1 MDQDFLLSNEYARHL
16 YHDYAAKMPIIDYHC
31 HISQKEIY
39 ENRQFK
45 TITEVWLGG
54 DHYKWR
60 QMRANGIDERYIT
73 GDASDLEK
81 FKAWAKTLSHL
92 IGNPLYHWS
101 HLELQRYF
109 NIYEPL
115 TEENAEEI
123 YNRCNEVLKTLT
135 VRKIL
140 EDSRVNIICTTDDP
154 ADDLHYHQLLKED
167 KTMKTMVV
175 PCFRPDKA
183 NNIEKPD
190 YPDYIR
196 KLEEVSGRKIESFR
210 DLCAVLDERIA
221 YFASMGCK
229 ASDHALEYIMYEP
242 ASQEEIERIFAK
254 RLSGEMV
261 DRKEELK
268 FKMASM
274 SHLAEIYHQNNWVMQ
289 LHYGCKRDNNKT
301 MYNRLGPDT
310 GYDTINN
317 YAPSSEMAD
326 FLNALDEKGNL
337 PKTIIYSLNPADNA
351 VIVTTMNCF
360 QGDGIKGKLQ
370 HGSAWWFNDHK
381 KGMLEQMETLA
392 NDGMLANFVGML
404 TDSRSFL
411 SYTRHEYFR
420 RILCDFIGRLVENG
434 EYPKDEKVLKEIIEN
449 ISYNNAVSYLGF
461 NEDYERYM
469 EERK

>member
-1 MDQDFLLSNEYARHL
+1 MKEFMGKDFLLNNETAKHL
-16 YHDYAAKMPIIDYHC
+16 YHDYASKMPIIDYHC

-39 ENRQFK
+39 EDRQFS
-45 TITEVWLGG
+45 TISEVWLGG

-60 QMRANGIDERYIT
+60 QMRTNGIDEKYIT

-109 NIYEPL
+109 GIYEPL
-115 TEENAEEI
+115 TEDNAEEI
-123 YNRCNEVLKTLT
+123 FNRCNEVLKTLT

-140 EDSRVNIICTTDDP
+140 KDSDVKIICTTDDP
-154 ADDLHYHQLLKED
+154 CDDLHYHKLLKED
-167 KTMKTMVV
+167 PSIDTVIV

-190 YPDYIR
+190 YLDYIAS
-196 KLEEVSGRKIESFR
+196 LEEVSGEKIGSFR
-210 DLCAVLDERIA
+210 KLCEVIDERID
-221 YFASMGCK
+221 FFTSMGCR

-242 ASQEEIERIFAK
+242 ADEETIEKIFAK
-254 RLSGEMV
+254 RLSGKAV
-261 DRKEELK
+261 DKKEELI
-268 FKMASM
+268 FKTAFMR
-274 SHLAEIYHQNNWVMQ
+274 HLAHVYQEKGWAMQ
-289 LHYGCKRDNNKT
+289 LHYGCKRDNNRAMFEK
-301 MYNRLGPDT
+301 LGPDT

-326 FLNALDEKGNL
+326 FLNCLNEKGDL
-337 PKTIIYSLNPADNA
+337 PKTIIYSLNPNDNA
-351 VIVTTMNCF
+351 AIVTTMNCF
-360 QGDGIKGKLQ
+360 QGDGIRGKLQ

-392 NDGMLANFVGML
+392 NDGMLANFIGML

-420 RILCDFIGRLVENG
+420 RILCDFIGTLVENG
-434 EYPKDEKVLKEIIEN
+434 EYPNDEKILKEIVED
-449 ISYNNAVSYLGF
+449 ISYNNAVNYLGF
-461 NEDYERYM
+461 G
-469 EERK
+469 K

>member
-1 MDQDFLLSNEYARHL
+1 MKEFLGNDFLLNSETAKHL

-39 ENRQFK
+39 EDKQFK

-60 QMRANGIDERYIT
+60 TMRANGIDEKYIT

-81 FKAWAKTLSHL
+81 FKAWADTLSHL

-101 HLELQRYF
+101 HLELKRYF
-109 NIYEPL
+109 GIEEPL
-115 TEENAEEI
+115 TLDNAEEI
-123 YNRCNEVLKTLT
+123 FDRCNEVLKTLT

-140 EDSRVNIICTTDDP
+140 KDSDVRIICTTDDP
-154 ADDLHYHQLLKED
+154 CDDLHYHDLIKED
-167 KTMKTMVV
+167 DSIGTVVV

-190 YPDYIR
+190 YLDYLKR
-196 KLEEVSGRKIESFR
+196 LESVSGKKIASFK
-210 DLCAVLDERIA
+210 DLCDVLDERIA
-221 YFASMGCK
+221 YFEARGCR
-229 ASDHALEYIMYEP
+229 ASDHALEYVMYAP
-242 ASQEEIERIFAK
+242 ADEEEIERIFAK
-254 RLSGEMV
+254 RLEGRLPDKE
-261 DRKEELK
+261 EELK
-268 FKMASM
+268 FKMAM
-274 SHLAEIYHQNNWVMQ
+274 MKHLANVYHEKNWVMQ
-289 LHYGCKRDNNKT
+289 LHYGCKRDNNT
-301 MYNRLGPDT
+301 LMFEQMGPDT

-317 YAPSSEMAD
+317 YAPSAQMAD
-326 FLNALDEKGNL
+326 FLNTLNKENSL
-337 PKTIIYSLNPADNA
+337 PKTIIYSLNPGDNA
-351 VIVTTMNCF
+351 SIVTTMGCF

-420 RILCDFIGRLVENG
+420 RILCDFLGSLVENG
-434 EYPKDEKVLKEIIEN
+434 EYPNDDKILKEMVEN
-449 ISYNNAVSYLGF
+449 ISYYNAVDYLGF
-461 NEDYERYM
+461 DRD
-469 EERK
+469 R

>member
-1 MDQDFLLSNEYARHL
+1 MKEFMGKDFLLSTETAKHL
-16 YHDYAAKMPIIDYHC
+16 YHDYAEKMPIIDYHC

-39 ENRQFK
+39 DNRQFN

-60 QMRANGIDERYIT
+60 QMRANGIDEKYIT

-115 TEENAEEI
+115 TEDNAEDI
-123 YNRCNEVLKTLT
+123 FNRCNEVLKTLP

-140 EDSRVNIICTTDDP
+140 EDSKVNIVCTTDDP
-154 ADDLHYHQLLKED
+154 CDDLHYHQLIKED
-167 KTMKTMVV
+167 KSLKTVVV

-183 NNIEKPD
+183 NNIEKVD
-190 YPDYIR
+190 YLDYIAR
-196 KLEEVSGRKIESFR
+196 LEGVVGRRIASFA
-210 DLCAVLDERIA
+210 DLCKAIDERIEF
-221 YFASMGCK
+221 FASMGCR
-229 ASDHALEYIMYEP
+229 ASDHALEYIMYNP
-242 ASQEEIERIFAK
+242 ASEEEIERIFAK
-254 RLSGEMV
+254 RLGGEMV
-261 DRKEELK
+261 TREEELK
-268 FKMASM
+268 FKTAFM
-274 SHLAEIYHQNNWVMQ
+274 SHIAARYHELGWAMQ
-289 LHYGCKRDNNKT
+289 LHYGCKRDNNTEMFNK
-301 MYNRLGPDT
+301 LGPDT

-317 YAPSSEMAD
+317 YAPSAEMAD
-326 FLNALDEKGNL
+326 FLDSLNKKGAL

-351 VIVTTMNCF
+351 AIVTTMNCF
-360 QGDGIKGKLQ
+360 QGDGIRGKMQ

-381 KGMLEQMETLA
+381 TGMQEQLQTLA

-420 RILCDFIGRLVENG
+420 RILCDFIGNLVENG
-434 EYPKDEKVLKEIIEN
+434 EYPADEKLLKEIVED
-449 ISYNNAVSYLGF
+449 ISYNNAVNYLGF
-461 NEDYERYM
+461 ND
-469 EERK
+469 

>member
-1 MDQDFLLSNEYARHL
+1 MKEFMGKDFLLNSETAKHL
-16 YHDYAAKMPIIDYHC
+16 YHDYASKMPIIDYHC

-39 ENRQFK
+39 EDRQFS
-45 TITEVWLGG
+45 TISEVWLGG

-60 QMRANGIDERYIT
+60 QMRANGIDEKYIT

-109 NIYEPL
+109 GIYEPL
-115 TEENAEEI
+115 TEDNAEEI
-123 YNRCNEVLKTLT
+123 FNRCNEVLKTLT

-140 EDSRVNIICTTDDP
+140 KDSDVKIICTTDDP
-154 ADDLHYHQLLKED
+154 CDDLHYHRLLKED
-167 KTMKTMVV
+167 PSIDTVIV

-190 YPDYIR
+190 YLDYIAR
-196 KLEEVSGRKIESFR
+196 LEEVSGKKIGSFR
-210 DLCAVLDERIA
+210 ELCEVIDERIDF
-221 YFASMGCK
+221 FASMGCR

-242 ASQEEIERIFAK
+242 ADEETIEKIFAK
-254 RLSGEMV
+254 RLSGKAV
-261 DRKEELK
+261 DKKEELI
-268 FKMASM
+268 FKTAFMR
-274 SHLAEIYHQNNWVMQ
+274 HLAHVYQEKGWAMQ
-289 LHYGCKRDNNKT
+289 LHYGCKRDNNKA
-301 MYNRLGPDT
+301 MFEKLGPDT

-326 FLNALDEKGNL
+326 FLNCLNEKGDL
-337 PKTIIYSLNPADNA
+337 PKTIIYSLNPNDNA
-351 VIVTTMNCF
+351 AIVTTMNCF
-360 QGDGIKGKLQ
+360 QGDGIRGKLQ

-392 NDGMLANFVGML
+392 NDGMLANFIGML

-420 RILCDFIGRLVENG
+420 RILCDFIGTLVENG
-434 EYPKDEKVLKEIIEN
+434 EYPNDEKILKEIIED
-449 ISYNNAVSYLGF
+449 ISYNNAVNYLGF
-461 NEDYERYM
+461 G
-469 EERK
+469 K

>member
-1 MDQDFLLSNEYARHL
+1 MREFMGKDFLLSNETAKHL

-39 ENRQFK
+39 ENRQFN

-60 QMRANGIDERYIT
+60 QMRANGIDEKYIT

-115 TEENAEEI
+115 TEDNAEDI
-123 YNRCNEVLKTLT
+123 FNRCNEVLKTLK
-135 VRKIL
+135 VRKFL
-140 EDSRVNIICTTDDP
+140 EDSKVNIVCTTDDP
-154 ADDLHYHQLLKED
+154 CDDLHYHQLIRED
-167 KTMKTMVV
+167 KTLKTVVV

-183 NNIEKPD
+183 NNIEKVD
-190 YPDYIR
+190 YLDYIAR
-196 KLEEVSGRKIESFR
+196 LEGVVGRKITTFAE
-210 DLCAVLDERIA
+210 LCKAIDERIEF
-221 YFASMGCK
+221 FASMGCR
-229 ASDHALEYIMYEP
+229 ASDHALEYIMYNP
-242 ASQEEIERIFAK
+242 ASPEEIERIFAK
-254 RLSGEMV
+254 RLAGEMV
-261 DRKEELK
+261 TREEELK
-268 FKMASM
+268 FKTAFM
-274 SHLAEIYHQNNWVMQ
+274 SHLASVYHKLGWAMQ
-289 LHYGCKRDNNKT
+289 LHYGCKRDNNTDMFRK
-301 MYNRLGPDT
+301 LGPDT

-317 YAPSSEMAD
+317 YAPSAEMAD
-326 FLNALDEKGNL
+326 FLDSLDREGNL

-351 VIVTTMNCF
+351 AIVATMNCF
-360 QGDGIKGKLQ
+360 QGDGIRGKMQ

-381 KGMLEQMETLA
+381 IGMQEQMQTLA

-420 RILCDFIGRLVENG
+420 RILCDFIGTLVENG
-434 EYPKDEKVLKEIIEN
+434 EYPADEKLLKEIVED
-449 ISYNNAVSYLGF
+449 ISYNNAVNYLGF
-461 NEDYERYM
+461 ND
-469 EERK
+469 

>member
-1 MDQDFLLSNEYARHL
+1 MTFIDKDFLLRSETARML
-16 YHDYAAKMPIIDYHC
+16 YHEHAAKMPIIDYHC

-60 QMRANGIDERYIT
+60 QMRANGIDEKYIT

-115 TEENAEEI
+115 TEDNAEDI
-123 YNRCNEVLKTLT
+123 FNRCNEVLKTLT

-140 EDSRVNIICTTDDP
+140 EDSKVNIVCTTDDP
-154 ADDLHYHQLLKED
+154 CDDLHYHQLIKED
-167 KTMKTMVV
+167 KTLKTVVV

-183 NNIEKPD
+183 NNIEKVD
-190 YPDYIR
+190 YLDYIAR
-196 KLEEVSGRKIESFR
+196 LEGVTGRKINTFAE
-210 DLCAVLDERIA
+210 LCAAIDERIEF
-221 YFASMGCK
+221 FASMGCR
-229 ASDHALEYIMYEP
+229 ASDHALEYIMYNP
-242 ASQEEIERIFAK
+242 ASAEEIERIFAK
-254 RLSGEMV
+254 RLAGEKV
-261 DRKEELK
+261 TREEELK
-268 FKMASM
+268 FKTAFM
-274 SHLAEIYHQNNWVMQ
+274 SHLASVYHKLGWAMQ
-289 LHYGCKRDNNKT
+289 LHYGCKRDNNTDMFNK
-301 MYNRLGPDT
+301 LGPDT

-317 YAPSSEMAD
+317 YAPSAEMAD
-326 FLNALDEKGNL
+326 FLDSLNREGNL

-351 VIVTTMNCF
+351 AIVTTMNCF
-360 QGDGIKGKLQ
+360 QGDGIRGKMQ

-381 KGMLEQMETLA
+381 IGMQEQMQTLA

-420 RILCDFIGRLVENG
+420 RILCDFIGTLVENG
-434 EYPKDEKVLKEIIEN
+434 EYPADEKLLKEMVED
-449 ISYNNAVSYLGF
+449 ISYNNAVNYLGF
-461 NEDYERYM
+461 ND
-469 EERK
+469 

>member
-1 MDQDFLLSNEYARHL
+1 MKEFMGKDFLLSNETAKHL

-39 ENRQFK
+39 ENRQFN
-45 TITEVWLGG
+45 TI
-54 DHYKWR
+54 
-60 QMRANGIDERYIT
+60 GIDEKYIT

-115 TEENAEEI
+115 TEDNAEDI
-123 YNRCNEVLKTLT
+123 FNRCNEILKTLR

-140 EDSRVNIICTTDDP
+140 EDSKVNIVCTTDDP
-154 ADDLHYHQLLKED
+154 CDDLHYHQLIKED
-167 KTMKTMVV
+167 KTLKTVVV

-183 NNIEKPD
+183 NNIEKVD
-190 YPDYIR
+190 YLDYIAR
-196 KLEEVSGRKIESFR
+196 LEGVTGRKINTFAE
-210 DLCAVLDERIA
+210 LCAAIDERIEF
-221 YFASMGCK
+221 FASMGCR
-229 ASDHALEYIMYEP
+229 ASDHALEYIMYNP
-242 ASQEEIERIFAK
+242 ASPEGIERIFAR
-254 RLSGEMV
+254 RLAGEKV
-261 DRKEELK
+261 TREEELK
-268 FKMASM
+268 FKTAFM
-274 SHLAEIYHQNNWVMQ
+274 SHLASVYHKLGWAMQ
-289 LHYGCKRDNNKT
+289 LHYGCKRDNNTDMFNK
-301 MYNRLGPDT
+301 LGPDT

-317 YAPSSEMAD
+317 YAPSAEMAD
-326 FLNALDEKGNL
+326 FLDSLNREGNL

-351 VIVTTMNCF
+351 AIVTTMNCF
-360 QGDGIKGKLQ
+360 QGDGIRGKMQ

-381 KGMLEQMETLA
+381 IGMQEQMQTLA

-420 RILCDFIGRLVENG
+420 RILCDFIGTLVENG
-434 EYPKDEKVLKEIIEN
+434 EYPADEKLLKEMVED
-449 ISYNNAVSYLGF
+449 ISYNNAVNYLGF
-461 NEDYERYM
+461 ND
-469 EERK
+469 

>member
-1 MDQDFLLSNEYARHL
+1 MKEFMGKDFLLSNETAKHL

-60 QMRANGIDERYIT
+60 QMRANGIDEKYIT

-115 TEENAEEI
+115 TEGNAEDI
-123 YNRCNEVLKTLT
+123 FNRCNEVLKTLT

-140 EDSRVNIICTTDDP
+140 EDSKVNIVCTTDDP
-154 ADDLHYHQLLKED
+154 CDDLHYHQLIKED
-167 KTMKTMVV
+167 KSLKTVVV

-183 NNIEKPD
+183 NNIEKVD
-190 YPDYIR
+190 YLDYLAR
-196 KLEEVSGRKIESFR
+196 LEGVTGRKINTFKE
-210 DLCAVLDERIA
+210 LCAAIDERIEF
-221 YFASMGCK
+221 FASMGCR
-229 ASDHALEYIMYEP
+229 ASDHALEYIMYNP
-242 ASQEEIERIFAK
+242 ASAEEIESIFAK
-254 RLSGEMV
+254 RLGGEKV
-261 DRKEELK
+261 SREEELK
-268 FKMASM
+268 FKTSFM
-274 SHLAEIYHQNNWVMQ
+274 SHLASVYHKLGWAMQ
-289 LHYGCKRDNNKT
+289 LHYGCKRDNNTDMFNK
-301 MYNRLGPDT
+301 LGPDT

-317 YAPSSEMAD
+317 YAPSAEMAD
-326 FLNALDEKGNL
+326 FLDSLNREGNL

-351 VIVTTMNCF
+351 AIVTTMNCF
-360 QGDGIKGKLQ
+360 QGDGIRGKMQ

-381 KGMLEQMETLA
+381 IGMQEQMQTLA

-420 RILCDFIGRLVENG
+420 RILCDFIGTLVENG
-434 EYPKDEKVLKEIIEN
+434 EYPADEKLLKEMVED
-449 ISYNNAVSYLGF
+449 ISYNNAVNYLGF
-461 NEDYERYM
+461 ND
-469 EERK
+469 

>member
-1 MDQDFLLSNEYARHL
+1 MKEFMGKDFLLSNETAKHL

-39 ENRQFK
+39 ENRQFN

-60 QMRANGIDERYIT
+60 QMRANGIDAKYIT

-115 TEENAEEI
+115 TEDNAEDI
-123 YNRCNEVLKTLT
+123 FNRCNEVLKTLK

-140 EDSRVNIICTTDDP
+140 EDSKVNIVCTTDDP
-154 ADDLHYHQLLKED
+154 CDDLHYHQLIKED
-167 KTMKTMVV
+167 KTLKTVVV

-183 NNIEKPD
+183 NNIEKAD
-190 YPDYIR
+190 YLDYIAR
-196 KLEEVSGRKIESFR
+196 LEGVTGRKINTFAE
-210 DLCAVLDERIA
+210 LCAAIDERIEF
-221 YFASMGCK
+221 FASMGCR
-229 ASDHALEYIMYEP
+229 ASDHALEYIMYNP
-242 ASQEEIERIFAK
+242 ASAEEIERIFAR
-254 RLSGEMV
+254 RLAGEKV
-261 DRKEELK
+261 TREEELK
-268 FKMASM
+268 FKTAFM
-274 SHLAEIYHQNNWVMQ
+274 SHLASVYHKLGWAMQ
-289 LHYGCKRDNNKT
+289 LHYGCKRDNNTDMFNK
-301 MYNRLGPDT
+301 LGPDT

-317 YAPSSEMAD
+317 YAPSAEMAD
-326 FLNALDEKGNL
+326 FLDSLNREGNL

-351 VIVTTMNCF
+351 AIVSTMNCF
-360 QGDGIKGKLQ
+360 QGDGIRGKMQ

-381 KGMLEQMETLA
+381 IGMQEQMQTLA

-420 RILCDFIGRLVENG
+420 RILCDFIGTLVENG
-434 EYPKDEKVLKEIIEN
+434 EYPADEKLLKEMVED
-449 ISYNNAVSYLGF
+449 ISYNNAVNYLGF
-461 NEDYERYM
+461 ND
-469 EERK
+469 

>member
-1 MDQDFLLSNEYARHL
+1 MREFMGKDFLLSNETAKHL

-39 ENRQFK
+39 ENRQFN

-60 QMRANGIDERYIT
+60 QMRANGIDEKYIT

-115 TEENAEEI
+115 TEDNAEDI
-123 YNRCNEVLKTLT
+123 FNRCNEVLKTLK

-140 EDSRVNIICTTDDP
+140 EDSKVNIVCTTDDP
-154 ADDLHYHQLLKED
+154 CDDLHYHQLIKED
-167 KTMKTMVV
+167 KTLKTVVV

-183 NNIEKPD
+183 NNIEKVD
-190 YPDYIR
+190 YLDYIAR
-196 KLEEVSGRKIESFR
+196 LEGVVGRKITTFAE
-210 DLCAVLDERIA
+210 LCKAIDERIEF
-221 YFASMGCK
+221 FASMGCR
-229 ASDHALEYIMYEP
+229 ASDHALEYIMYNP
-242 ASQEEIERIFAK
+242 ASPEEIERIFAK
-254 RLSGEMV
+254 RLAGEMV
-261 DRKEELK
+261 TREGELK
-268 FKMASM
+268 FKTAFM
-274 SHLAEIYHQNNWVMQ
+274 SHLASVYHKLSWAMQ
-289 LHYGCKRDNNKT
+289 LHYGCKRDNNTDMFRK
-301 MYNRLGPDT
+301 LGPDT

-317 YAPSSEMAD
+317 YAPSAEMAD
-326 FLNALDEKGNL
+326 FLDSLDREGNL

-351 VIVTTMNCF
+351 AIVATMNCF
-360 QGDGIKGKLQ
+360 QGDGIRGKMQ

-381 KGMLEQMETLA
+381 IGMQEQMQTLA

-420 RILCDFIGRLVENG
+420 RILCDFIGTLVENG
-434 EYPKDEKVLKEIIEN
+434 EYPADEKLLKEIVED
-449 ISYNNAVSYLGF
+449 ISYNNAVNYLGF
-461 NEDYERYM
+461 ND
-469 EERK
+469 

>member
-1 MDQDFLLSNEYARHL
+1 MKEFMGKDFLLNSETAKHL
-16 YHDYAAKMPIIDYHC
+16 YHDYASKMPIIDYHC

-39 ENRQFK
+39 EDRQFS
-45 TITEVWLGG
+45 TISEVWLGG

-60 QMRANGIDERYIT
+60 QMRANGIDEKYIT

-109 NIYEPL
+109 GIYEPL
-115 TEENAEEI
+115 TEDNAEEI
-123 YNRCNEVLKTLT
+123 FNRCNEVLKTLT

-140 EDSRVNIICTTDDP
+140 KDSDVKIICTTDDP
-154 ADDLHYHQLLKED
+154 CDDLHYHRLLKED
-167 KTMKTMVV
+167 PSIDTVIV

-190 YPDYIR
+190 YLDYIAR
-196 KLEEVSGRKIESFR
+196 LEEVSGKKIGSFR
-210 DLCAVLDERIA
+210 ELCEVIDERIDF
-221 YFASMGCK
+221 FASMGCR

-242 ASQEEIERIFAK
+242 ADEETIEKIFAK
-254 RLSGEMV
+254 RLSGKAV
-261 DRKEELK
+261 DKKEELI
-268 FKMASM
+268 FKTAFMR
-274 SHLAEIYHQNNWVMQ
+274 HLAHVYQEKGWAMQ
-289 LHYGCKRDNNKT
+289 LHYGCKRDNNRAMFEK
-301 MYNRLGPDT
+301 LGPDT

-326 FLNALDEKGNL
+326 FLNCLNEKGDL
-337 PKTIIYSLNPADNA
+337 PKTIIYSLNPNDNA
-351 VIVTTMNCF
+351 AIVTTMNCF
-360 QGDGIKGKLQ
+360 QGDGIRGKLQ

-381 KGMLEQMETLA
+381 KGMLEQMATLA
-392 NDGMLANFVGML
+392 NDGMLANFIGML

-420 RILCDFIGRLVENG
+420 RILCDFIGTLVENG
-434 EYPKDEKVLKEIIEN
+434 EYPNDEKILKEIIED
-449 ISYNNAVSYLGF
+449 ISYNNAVNYLGF
-461 NEDYERYM
+461 G
-469 EERK
+469 K

>member
-1 MDQDFLLSNEYARHL
+1 MREFMGKDFLLSNETAKHL

-39 ENRQFK
+39 EDRQFN

-60 QMRANGIDERYIT
+60 QMRANGIDEKYIT

-115 TEENAEEI
+115 TEDNAEDI
-123 YNRCNEVLKTLT
+123 FNRCNEVLKTLK

-140 EDSRVNIICTTDDP
+140 EDSKVNIVCTTDDP
-154 ADDLHYHQLLKED
+154 CDDLHYHQLIKED
-167 KTMKTMVV
+167 KTLKTVVV

-183 NNIEKPD
+183 NTIEKVD
-190 YPDYIR
+190 YLDYIAR
-196 KLEEVSGRKIESFR
+196 LEGVVGRKINTFAE
-210 DLCAVLDERIA
+210 LCGAIDERIEF
-221 YFASMGCK
+221 FASMGCR
-229 ASDHALEYIMYEP
+229 ASDHALEYIMYNP
-242 ASQEEIERIFAK
+242 ASPEEIERIFAK
-254 RLSGEMV
+254 RLAGEKV
-261 DRKEELK
+261 TREEELK
-268 FKMASM
+268 FKTAFM
-274 SHLAEIYHQNNWVMQ
+274 SHVASVYHKLGWAMQ
-289 LHYGCKRDNNKT
+289 LHYGCKRDNNTDMFNK
-301 MYNRLGPDT
+301 LGPDT

-317 YAPSSEMAD
+317 YAPSAEMAD
-326 FLNALDEKGNL
+326 FLDSLNREGNL

-351 VIVTTMNCF
+351 AIVTTMNCF
-360 QGDGIKGKLQ
+360 QGDGIRGKMQ

-381 KGMLEQMETLA
+381 IGMQEQMQTLA

-420 RILCDFIGRLVENG
+420 RILCDFIGTLVENG
-434 EYPKDEKVLKEIIEN
+434 EYPADEKLLKEIVED
-449 ISYNNAVSYLGF
+449 ISYNNAVNYLGF
-461 NEDYERYM
+461 ND
-469 EERK
+469 